1 MNCIVLLIIVL
12 NIDHYK
18 ELIFELWIGLN
29 NMSWVAFLATQSVMS
44 FLWYLDF
51 FRLVGMGLFF
61 KEEE

>member
-12 NIDHYK
+12 NIDNYT

-29 NMSWVAFLATQSVMS
+29 NMSWVGFLATQSVMS
-44 FLWYLDF
+44 SLLYLDLF
-51 FRLVGMGLFF
+51 WLVGMGLFF